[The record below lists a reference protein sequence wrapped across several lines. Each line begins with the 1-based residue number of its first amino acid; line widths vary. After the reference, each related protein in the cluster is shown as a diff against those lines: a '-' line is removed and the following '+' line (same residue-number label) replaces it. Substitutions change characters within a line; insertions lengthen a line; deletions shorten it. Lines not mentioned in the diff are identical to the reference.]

1 MKIYFS
7 ASLLYK
13 KERQKIYEEIT
24 RVIENTGNTIIGFD
38 VLSTTAEEVIERSDD
53 TRIESYKK
61 FLKWISTCDQMVVEA
76 SFPST
81 LHIGHEISIALEK
94 GKPVIALYQKGSKP
108 FFLSGIQTDKLT
120 MIEYVTTDDLSKNL
134 TKTLKDNL
142 DVVDT
147 RFNFYISPEIG
158 RYLDWISQH
167 KKLPRAVFLRSLL
180 EKSMKS
186 EKDFEN

>member
-7 ASLLYK
+7 ASLLYQ
-13 KERQKIYEEIT
+13 KERQKIYEEIIK
-24 RVIENTGNTIIGFD
+24 VIENTGNTIMGFD
-38 VLSTTAEEVIERSDD
+38 VIKTSAQEVIDKTDD

-94 GKPVIALYQKGSKP
+94 GKPVIALYQKGNKP
-108 FFLSGIQTDKLT
+108 FFLTGIQSDKLT
-120 MIEYVTTDDLSKNL
+120 FIEYESIESMSKRLSDA
-134 TKTLKDNL
+134 LKHNS

-158 RYLDWISQH
+158 RYLDWVAQH
-167 KKLPRAVFLRSLL
+167 KKLPRAVFLRSLV
-180 EKSMKS
+180 EKSMKH
-186 EKDFEN
+186 EKDFEK

>member
-61 FLKWISTCDQMVVEA
+61 FLRWISSCDEMVVEA

-81 LHIGHEISIALEK
+81 LHIGHEISVALEK

-108 FFLSGIQTDKLT
+108 FFLTGIQSDKLTLVEYEKIEDLSNRLSKALTDKLE
-120 MIEYVTTDDLSKNL
+120 MI
-134 TKTLKDNL
+134 
-142 DVVDT
+142 DT

-158 RYLDWISQH
+158 RYLDWVAQH

-186 EKDFEN
+186 EKDFES